1 MRVCP
6 SADCDRAESMDGWKT
21 DIRIV
26 QMRLGSINRNQNV
39 GIDGQ
44 ETCNLFLGAY
54 RYL

>member
-26 QMRLGSINRNQNV
+26 QSRKILEMRQDPRQLR
-39 GIDGQ
+39 
-44 ETCNLFLGAY
+44 
-54 RYL
+54 